1 VFFFHCTDL
10 VLSALCSR
18 HCGSSMA
25 AEDMAMLCEV
35 GEGVANGGVSSTS
48 AASSPTIVLAVRN
61 VRDTVPSACEKVRRA
76 KNGEDRLRED
86 QWRDAS

>member
-1 VFFFHCTDL
+1 LRRGRSFGRRESRGRAVFFFHCTDL

-35 GEGVANGGVSSTS
+35 GEWVANGGV
-48 AASSPTIVLAVRN
+48 R
-61 VRDTVPSACEKVRRA
+61 
-76 KNGEDRLRED
+76 GFLR
-86 QWRDAS
+86 QV